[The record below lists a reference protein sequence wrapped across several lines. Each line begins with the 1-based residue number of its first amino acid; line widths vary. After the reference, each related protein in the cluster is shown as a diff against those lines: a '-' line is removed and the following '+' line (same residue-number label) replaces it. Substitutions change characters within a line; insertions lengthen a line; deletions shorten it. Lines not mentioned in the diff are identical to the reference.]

1 MGMGIGGFFGR
12 LKRGFSISV
21 TSFGVLREHPT
32 MLLFPLVSGIASI
45 LYLVA
50 LAGGA
55 FVAVPLD
62 SDPAL
67 VALGFV
73 YYAGTT
79 FIAVF
84 FNAGLVA
91 AARTHFRGAEPSVRD
106 GLATAWERK
115 TNLIVYALIAAT
127 VSVAFRAIEASN
139 EKFGRFITMLLGAA
153 WTVLTYFV
161 VPVIV
166 FEDAGPIEMFKHSG
180 SVMRD
185 TWGET
190 IGIGAGVTLM
200 QFLLVLPGI
209 ALSVALVFLVPGLGL
224 PIGLGVGA
232 ATIVLGFLVGSALI
246 AVAKTALYLYADE
259 GTVPSEFSEEQL
271 SG

>member
-1 MGMGIGGFFGR
+1 MGITGFFGR
-12 LKRGFSISV
+12 LKRGFSIST
-21 TSFGVLREHPT
+21 TSFGVLREHPSL
-32 MLLFPLVSGIASI
+32 LLFPLVSGLASI
-45 LYLVA
+45 LYLAA
-50 LAGGA
+50 LVGGV
-55 FVAVPLD
+55 FAVGLPD
-62 SDPAL
+62 SDAAL
-67 VALGFV
+67 VAVAFV

-79 FIAVF
+79 FIAAF

-91 AARTHFRGAEPSVRD
+91 AARTHFHGAEPSIGG
-106 GLATAWERK
+106 GLSAAWEHK

-127 VSVAFRAIEASN
+127 VSVAIRAIESSSDTAG
-139 EKFGRFITMLLGAA
+139 KVVAILLGAA

-166 FEDAGPIEMFKHSG
+166 FEDDVGPLGMFKHSG
-180 SVMRD
+180 GTFRD

-200 QFLLVLPGI
+200 QLLLVLPGVLV
-209 ALSVALVFLVPGLGL
+209 AVALVLFVPAVGL
-224 PIGLGVGA
+224 PVGLAVGA
-232 ATIVLGFLVGSALI
+232 AVIVFGYLVGAGLM
-246 AVAKTALYLYADE
+246 AVSKTALYMYADE